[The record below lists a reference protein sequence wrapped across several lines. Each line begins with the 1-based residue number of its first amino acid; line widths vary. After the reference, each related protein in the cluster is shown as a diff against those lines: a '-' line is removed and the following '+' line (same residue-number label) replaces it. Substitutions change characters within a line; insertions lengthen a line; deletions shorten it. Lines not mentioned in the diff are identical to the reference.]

1 MLKMIERALGALL
14 KIVPVWK
21 LIRILLGLAQKLALI
36 TVNLIDDIAV
46 KLVYNGTKILETRE
60 GKDVR
65 NLVAESLIATADA
78 FGDYVKTTKTPADD
92 IAVMLARQS
101 GKIILECDSEE
112 PNEIV
117 ALCLEAVAN
126 SFRGYVST
134 TATKNDDAILE
145 LVDATVLL
153 LREKELQDLNF

>member
-21 LIRILLGLAQKLALI
+21 LIRILIGLAQKLALI
-36 TVNLIDDIAV
+36 TVNIIDDIAV
-46 KLVYNGTKILETRE
+46 KLLYNGTKILETRE

-65 NLVAESLIATADA
+65 NLVAESLAATADA

-92 IAVMLARQS
+92 IAVMLTKQAS
-101 GKIILECDSEE
+101 KIILESESE
-112 PNEIV
+112 DPNEIV
-117 ALCLEAVAN
+117 ALCLEAVGN
-126 SFRGYVST
+126 SFRDYVFTS
-134 TATKNDDAILE
+134 ATKTDDAILD

-153 LREKELQDLNF
+153 LREKDFDI